1 MRTIFGFLAL
11 LAVSAPGFPAAAQT
25 AGVADAVFSELE
37 RRVVNG
43 YFGKRRGAAA
53 RKEADDAEG
62 HGKGRGKKG
71 KKHKKAKKA
80 KGWKGKSGQLPPGLA
95 RHKELPPG
103 LARVLKRDG
112 TLPPGLA
119 RRPLPE
125 DLESRLPPPKKGLKR
140 VIVDKS
146 VVLIEEA
153 TGRVLDVMGDVLRD
167 GLRK

>member
-1 MRTIFGFLAL
+1 MGTIFGLFAL

-25 AGVADAVFSELE
+25 AGVAAAVFSELE

-43 YFGKRRGAAA
+43 YFGKRGGEAA

-62 HGKGRGKKG
+62 DGKDRGKKG

-80 KGWKGKSGQLPPGLA
+80 KGRKGKSGQLPPGLA

-103 LARVLKRDG
+103 LARVLERDG

-119 RRPLPE
+119 RRQLPE
-125 DLESRLPPPKKGLKR
+125 DLVKRLPPPRKGLKR
-140 VIVDKS
+140 VIVEKS
-146 VVLIEEA
+146 VVLIEAA
-153 TGRVLDVMGDVLRD
+153 TGRVLDVMGDVLREVP
-167 GLRK
+167 RK